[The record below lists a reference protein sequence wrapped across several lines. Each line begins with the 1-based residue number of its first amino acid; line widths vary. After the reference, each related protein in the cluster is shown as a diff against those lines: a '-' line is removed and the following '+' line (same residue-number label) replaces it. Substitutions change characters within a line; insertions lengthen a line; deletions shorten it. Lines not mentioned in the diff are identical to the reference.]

1 MTDIL
6 MNIAVAMSISIAF
19 AILFNAPKRALLPI
33 VFLGVVGLLVKKAM
47 LHYGLSLEFSTF
59 VASLSMGMICIV
71 FATKQ
76 NIPILVYAISSSI
89 VLVPTMNAYKAMIG
103 LLQIST
109 NHIMDETLIIQTLHY
124 GLKTWFIFGA
134 IAIGIIIPTQFISK
148 HRFKIL

>member
-1 MTDIL
+1 MINNIL
-6 MNIAVAMSISIAF
+6 LAASISIAF

-33 VFLGVVGLLVKKAM
+33 VLLGIVALLVRTYM
-47 LHYGLSLEFSTF
+47 LEYGLSIEFSTF
-59 VASLSMGMICIV
+59 IAAFSMGIVCI
-71 FATKQ
+71 FFSHKQ

-109 NHIMDETLIIQTLHY
+109 NHIMDQALIIQTLHY

>member
-1 MTDIL
+1 MINNIL
-6 MNIAVAMSISIAF
+6 LATSISIAF

-33 VFLGVVGLLVKKAM
+33 VFLGIVALLVRTYM
-47 LHYGLSLEFSTF
+47 LEYGLSIEFSTF
-59 VASLSMGMICIV
+59 IAAFSMGVICI
-71 FATKQ
+71 FFSNKQ

-109 NHIMDETLIIQTLHY
+109 NHIMDQALIIQTLHY
-124 GLKTWFIFGA
+124 SLKTWFIFGA

>member
-1 MTDIL
+1 MINNIL
-6 MNIAVAMSISIAF
+6 LATSISIAF

-33 VFLGVVGLLVKKAM
+33 VLLGIVALLVRTYM
-47 LHYGLSLEFSTF
+47 LEYGLSIEFSTF
-59 VASLSMGMICIV
+59 IASFSMGIICI
-71 FATKQ
+71 FFSNKQ

-109 NHIMDETLIIQTLHY
+109 NHIMDQTLIIQTLHY
-124 GLKTWFIFGA
+124 SLKTWFIFGA

>member
-1 MTDIL
+1 MIENIL
-6 MNIAVAMSISIAF
+6 VATTISVAF

-33 VFLGVVGLLVKKAM
+33 VFLGIVALLVRTFM
-47 LHYGLSLEFSTF
+47 LDYYGLSIEFATF
-59 VASLSMGMICIV
+59 MASLSIGILCI
-71 FATKQ
+71 FFSSIQ

-109 NHIMDETLIIQTLHY
+109 NHIMDQALIIQTLHY
-124 GLKTWFIFGA
+124 SLKTWFIFGA
-134 IAIGIIIPTQFISK
+134 IAIGVVIPTQFISK